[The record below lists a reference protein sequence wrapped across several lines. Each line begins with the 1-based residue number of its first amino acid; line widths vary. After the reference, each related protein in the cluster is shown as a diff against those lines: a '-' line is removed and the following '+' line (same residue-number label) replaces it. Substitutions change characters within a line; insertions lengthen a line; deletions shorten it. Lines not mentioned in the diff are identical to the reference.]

1 MNGGIM
7 AKPNIAIKDI
17 ESALKF
23 RRAMKSFDASKKINK
38 EDITLILEAI
48 RLTPTSYGF
57 EPFNVIVAQDA
68 DFRKKLEK
76 AAGVN
81 AAKFTASHLLIFT
94 AKTGEELTRKD
105 GHIDHMLRDVAQMNA
120 IVRTGYKTFWK
131 KWVKTDFKIFGDNEK
146 LHQWAARQAYIALGF
161 AMMTAA
167 ERGID
172 SCAMEGFS
180 IDKLAEILEELKL
193 IDREKDLPVVMLAL
207 GYGNKEPHSQTRRDI
222 NEIIKYC

>member
-1 MNGGIM
+1 M

-131 KWVKTDFKIFGDNEK
+131 KWAKTDFKIFGDNEK

>member
-1 MNGGIM
+1 M

-23 RRAMKSFDASKKINK
+23 RRAMKSFDVSKKINE
-38 EDITLILEAI
+38 EDIKLILEAI

-57 EPFNVIVAQDA
+57 EPFNVIVAQDT

-81 AAKFTASHLLIFT
+81 AARFTASHLLIFT
-94 AKTGEELTRKD
+94 AKT
-105 GHIDHMLRDVAQMNA
+105 MLRDVAYMNA
-120 IVRTGYKTFWK
+120 VVRTGYKTFWK
-131 KWVKTDFKIFGDNEK
+131 KWAKTDFKIFGDNEK

-207 GYGNKEPHSQTRRDI
+207 GYGNKEPHP
-222 NEIIKYC
+222 

>member
-1 MNGGIM
+1 M

-23 RRAMKSFDASKKINK
+23 RRAMKSFDASKKINE
-38 EDITLILEAI
+38 EDIELILEAI

-57 EPFNVIVAQDA
+57 EPFNVIVAQDT

-105 GHIDHMLRDVAQMNA
+105 CHIDHMLRDVAYMNA
-120 IVRTGYKTFWK
+120 VIRTGYKTFWK
-131 KWVKTDFKIFGDNEK
+131 KWAKTDFKIFGDNEK

>member
-1 MNGGIM
+1 M

-17 ESALKF
+17 GLALKF
-23 RRAMKSFDASKKINK
+23 RRAMKNFDASKKINE

-131 KWVKTDFKIFGDNEK
+131 KWAKTDFKIFGDNEK

>member
-1 MNGGIM
+1 M

-23 RRAMKSFDASKKINK
+23 RRAMKSFDASKKINE
-38 EDITLILEAI
+38 EDIELILEVI

-131 KWVKTDFKIFGDNEK
+131 KWAKTDFKILGDDDK

-207 GYGNKEPHSQTRRDI
+207 GYDNKEPHSQTRRDI

>member
-23 RRAMKSFDASKKINK
+23 RRAMKSFDASKKINE
-38 EDITLILEAI
+38 EDIELILEAI

-68 DFRKKLEK
+68 DFRKELEK

-131 KWVKTDFKIFGDNEK
+131 KWAKTDFKILGDDDK

-161 AMMTAA
+161 AMMAAA

>member
-23 RRAMKSFDASKKINK
+23 RRAMKSFDASKKINE
-38 EDITLILEAI
+38 EDIELILEAI

-105 GHIDHMLRDVAQMNA
+105 GHIDHMLRDVAYMNVV
-120 IVRTGYKTFWK
+120 VRTGYKTFWK
-131 KWVKTDFKIFGDNEK
+131 KWAKTDFKIFGDNEK

-193 IDREKDLPVVMLAL
+193 IDREKELPVVMLAL